1 MMRVDIAQL
10 PEPPEGQD
18 RVHTTPNAVVVL
30 DGATAFTPVPV
41 DAGTYADELGGR
53 IAAHLTDRPAVDLVD
68 VLASAIA
75 GTRDH
80 LGLSPGRSP
89 SSTVGIVRV
98 GEDQVD
104 VLVLGDS
111 PVIVG
116 HTGQAPEVILDDRLA
131 RLPNPQ
137 RAAYRR
143 RLSDRH
149 GYDKQHRAALR
160 EMQAVESSQRN
171 RAGGYFIAEADPG
184 AAHQAITRR
193 YSRGHVGWAILATDG
208 AVDLLRHLGLD
219 NWPAIAAD
227 PTQASRLLHR
237 ASAWEAY
244 ADPDGHQLPRA
255 KRHDD
260 KTLAVIRELQNC
272 PPYVLHA
279 CD

>member
-1 MMRVDIAQL
+1 MRVDIAQL
-10 PEPPEGQD
+10 PEPPNGQD
-18 RVHTTPNAVVVL
+18 RVHTAPNAVIVL

-53 IAAHLTDRPAVDLVD
+53 IAAHLTDRPSAGLVD
-68 VLASAIA
+68 VLASAVGGA
-75 GTRDH
+75 RDH
-80 LGLSPGRSP
+80 LGLFSSGRSP
-89 SSTVGIVRV
+89 SSTVSIVRV
-98 GEDQVD
+98 DGAHVD

-116 HTGQAPEVILDDRLA
+116 HIDQELEVLVDDRLA
-131 RLPNPQ
+131 RLPNPH
-137 RAAYRR
+137 RAAWRR
-143 RLSDRH
+143 RLSDHH
-149 GYDKQHRAALR
+149 GYDEQHRAILR
-160 EMQAVESSQRN
+160 EMQTVQSSQRN

-184 AAHQAITRR
+184 AAYQAITRR
-193 YSRGHVGWAILATDG
+193 YSRRHVGWAILATDG
-208 AVDLLRHLGLD
+208 AVDLLQHLGLD

-244 ADPDGHQLPRA
+244 ADPDGRQLPRA

-260 KTLAVIRELQNC
+260 KTLAVIRELQTC

-279 CD
+279 SD